1 MLDCY
6 ESSLLRWSYLN
17 LISWENDLTKL
28 VKVIIK
34 ADSYE
39 DNVDIENDICKFEE
53 LLKNYEGH
61 FSGYEI
67 FNINCF
73 TIV

>member
-1 MLDCY
+1 
-6 ESSLLRWSYLN
+6 
-17 LISWENDLTKL
+17 LTKL